1 MSIFNINRVYM
12 LLNFSALRYICEGDR
27 GCGRPKLIN
36 LKNGKYMMQ
45 HLRKQTN
52 SYVDFPVLAPLQEL
66 VSAGPSQQN
75 WKSIGIALLV
85 IGGVI
90 GLIALSVY
98 TLTEDDLGKRIKGD
112 RIRLNDIVDSSFRPR
127 TFNGTWISGSK
138 LIFASP
144 GGGGVSILDV
154 ASGETKNLM
163 SNSTFVSIEL
173 KVQPLRIIFLPSY
186 LCIYYSMY
194 SSSSR
199 FTIFFQ
205 RQLNSQTFFTS
216 PDLEYVMIPFNKNSV
231 FRHSYKAQY
240 ALYSVNSR

>member
-1 MSIFNINRVYM
+1 M
-12 LLNFSALRYICEGDR
+12 
-27 GCGRPKLIN
+27 
-36 LKNGKYMMQ
+36 
-45 HLRKQTN
+45 
-52 SYVDFPVLAPLQEL
+52 

-98 TLTEDDLGKRIKGD
+98 TLKEDDLGKRIKGD

-154 ASGETKNLM
+154 SSGETKNLM
-163 SNSTFVSIEL
+163 SNSTFVSIESS
-173 KVQPLRIIFLPSY
+173 IILLPFFL
-186 LCIYYSMY
+186 
-194 SSSSR
+194 
-199 FTIFFQ
+199 
-205 RQLNSQTFFTS
+205 SQI
-216 PDLEYVMIPFNKNSV
+216 L
-231 FRHSYKAQY
+231 
-240 ALYSVNSR
+240 